1 MQNRRTF
8 LIHTLAGAGAL
19 GLTGLGSRAFAAST
33 PQNAMVFDAM
43 GEMRNVYTP
52 ELLQEILDSGL
63 NGITVTLC
71 DPKSSQ
77 RQALDWAM
85 AGIREYDDYIA
96 ANPRQLVKGT
106 SVADLERAKAEGK
119 LAIFYLIQ
127 NSSPFGKDLALVDT
141 FYGLGLRSVQMTYN
155 YQNWAGAGCKERT
168 GAGLTE
174 FGLELVAK
182 LNDKNI
188 LIDTSHAN
196 METMAD
202 TIKSSQVPII
212 VSHTGCMAIHR
223 NTRNTTDE
231 NLRLLAD
238 HGGVVGI
245 DQIRP
250 HITTLKEGALAHY
263 LDHMMH
269 AIDVSGMDHVGIGSD
284 RDHRYIDL
292 TPEYLA
298 ELKAEQGANLNE
310 ADLPWFMPELNGPRR
325 METIWDGLSD
335 RGLSDDQLEKVMG
348 GNVYRLYGEVIG

>member
-1 MQNRRTF
+1 MQDRRTF
-8 LIHTLAGAGAL
+8 LKNALAGAGAL
-19 GLTGLGSRAFAAST
+19 SMAGFGSRAFAASS
-33 PQNAMVFDAM
+33 PQSSMVFDAM
-43 GEMRNVYTP
+43 GEIRNVYSP
-52 ELLQEILDSGL
+52 ELLQEIIDSGL

-71 DPKSSQ
+71 DPKSFQ

-96 ANPRQLVKGT
+96 ANPRQLVKAT
-106 SVADLERAKAEGK
+106 SVADLEQAKRDGK

-127 NSSPFGKDLALVDT
+127 NSSPFGKDLDLVDT
-141 FYGLGLRSVQMTYN
+141 FYGLGLRTVQVTYN

-182 LNDKNI
+182 LNDMHI
-188 LIDTSHAN
+188 LVDTSHAN
-196 METMAD
+196 MATMAD
-202 TIKSSQVPII
+202 TIRASRVPII
-212 VSHTGCMAIHR
+212 VSHTGCAAIHD
-223 NTRNTTDE
+223 NIRNTTDE

-263 LDHMMH
+263 LDHMLH
-269 AIDVSGMDHVGIGSD
+269 AIDVCGIDHVGIGSD
-284 RDHRYIDL
+284 RDHRFIDL

-298 ELKAEQGANLNE
+298 ELRSEQGANLNE

-325 METIWDGLSD
+325 METIWDGLKG
-335 RGLSDDQLEKVMG
+335 RGLSDAHVEKVMG
-348 GNVYRLYGEVIG
+348 GNVHRLYEETIG